1 MDSNSG
7 QHRWWHG
14 AVLYQL
20 YVRSWLDTN
29 GDGYGDLGGV
39 IAKLDYLS
47 WLGVDGIWLSPTMP
61 SPDDDWGYD
70 VSDYLGVHP
79 DFGTMDDIDALIA
92 GAGQRGM
99 RVLLDLVPN
108 HTSSAHPWFI
118 DAAGSRDSG
127 HRDFYVWSGPGPDG
141 GPPNNWLDATGA
153 AAWAWHEPTGQYYL
167 HNFLAS
173 QPDLN
178 WWEPRVHE
186 EFSEILRFWLDRGV
200 AGFRIDVAH
209 GLYKDAK
216 LRDNP
221 PETGAGPLAGHFGQ
235 QPAYSANRP
244 ETHQV
249 YRDWRRIADGC
260 PGGYPGARVLLGETW
275 VADPGRLAAFYGND
289 DELQLAFNFPVVF
302 SALAAPD
309 MSGGVADT
317 LARLPAGACP
327 VWTASNHDVGRF
339 PTRWCGG
346 DERKIRLALLVL
358 ATLPGT
364 TVLYYGDEIGMTDV
378 DVPLELQQD
387 KMSRGGGTGWQG
399 NRDRARTPMQ
409 WDSSP
414 AAGFTAAQV
423 TPWLPAGDGAAVSVA
438 GQQDDPGSVLRFCRD
453 LISLRCAEFGSQIAG
468 YQAQPAP
475 PGLWAYRAGD
485 LTVLANFSGRPVT
498 CHDPVGPV
506 LLSTAGNARP
516 AGQARPAGETR
527 PAGAGIVLAPWQGI
541 IARTAGAEAGG

>member
-1 MDSNSG
+1 MNSNAG

-20 YVRSWLDTN
+20 YVRSWLDTD
-29 GDGYGDLGGV
+29 GDGYGDLGGI
-39 IAKLDYLS
+39 IAGLDYLS
-47 WLGVDGIWLSPTMP
+47 WLGVDGVWLSPTMP

-79 DFGTMDDIDALIA
+79 DFGTMEDMDALIA
-92 GAGQRGM
+92 EAGQRGM

-127 HRDFYVWSGPGPDG
+127 HRDFYFWAVPGPGG

-153 AAWAWHEPTGQYYL
+153 PAWAWHEPTGQYYL
-167 HNFLAS
+167 HNFLGS

-209 GLYKDAK
+209 GFYKDAE

-221 PETGAGPLAGHFGQ
+221 PETGDAPMAGRFGLQ
-235 QPAYSANRP
+235 SVYNANRP
-244 ETHQV
+244 QTHGV
-249 YRDWRRIADGC
+249 YRAWRRIADSY
-260 PGGYPGARVLLGETW
+260 PAGYPGARLLLGETW
-275 VADPGRLAAFYGND
+275 VADPARLAAYYGDD
-289 DELQLAFNFPVVF
+289 DELQLAFNFPFVF
-302 SALAAPD
+302 AGLTAPD
-309 MSGGVADT
+309 LSGVVAET

-327 VWTASNHDVGRF
+327 VWTASNHDAGRF
-339 PTRWCGG
+339 PSRWCGG
-346 DERKIRLALLVL
+346 DERKTRLALLVL

-378 DVPLELQQD
+378 DVPATLQQD
-387 KMSRGGGTGWQG
+387 KMSRGGGSGWEG

-414 AAGFTAAQV
+414 GGGFTAEQV
-423 TPWLPAGDGAAVSVA
+423 TPWLPVGDTAAVNVA
-438 GQQDDPGSVLRFCRD
+438 GQREDPGSVLRFCRD
-453 LISLRCAEFGSQIAG
+453 LISLRHAEFGGQIGSYHAL
-468 YQAQPAP
+468 PAP
-475 PGLWAYRAGD
+475 PGGWAYQAGR
-485 LTVLANFSGRPVT
+485 LTVLANFSGRPLP
-498 CHDPVGPV
+498 CHDPGGPV
-506 LLSTAGNARP
+506 LLSSTGAAPP
-516 AGQARPAGETR
+516 AGP
-527 PAGAGIVLAPWQGI
+527 GIVLAPWQAV
-541 IARTAGAEAGG
+541 IARSADAGG